1 MKITFALMAIVVGL
15 VLVNPFGA
23 DTIHQKGQVQ
33 ADGITIAYESFGKPD
48 RETILLMGVTR
59 TQLADWP
66 TEFCEELVSRSYMVV
81 ICDNRDIGLSSKFD
95 GAGVPDL
102 AAVIQA
108 AVVGKPAPQPYTLY
122 DMANDAVSLLDAL
135 GDVGSGTM
143 NIFCYVVD
151 AKIAESVIVR
161 ELRRVVFSKVPRF
174 AERIGDTVKVL
185 WPRKFKSAFSLV

>member
-1 MKITFALMAIVVGL
+1 MKIAFALIAIVVGL

-23 DTIHQKGQVQ
+23 DRIHQKGQVQ
-33 ADGITIAYESFGKPD
+33 ADGITIAYQSFGKPD
-48 RETILLMGVTR
+48 RESILLIGVTGI
-59 TQLADWP
+59 QLTDWP
-66 TEFCEELVSRSYMVV
+66 TEFCVELASRSYRIV

-108 AVVGKPAPQPYTLY
+108 AVVGKPVPLPYTLY

-135 GDVGSGTM
+135 GEIGSGTM
-143 NIFCYVVD
+143 NIFCYLVD

-174 AERIGDTVKVL
+174 AERIGDTVKVI
-185 WPRKFKSAFSLV
+185 WPCRFKSAFSLV